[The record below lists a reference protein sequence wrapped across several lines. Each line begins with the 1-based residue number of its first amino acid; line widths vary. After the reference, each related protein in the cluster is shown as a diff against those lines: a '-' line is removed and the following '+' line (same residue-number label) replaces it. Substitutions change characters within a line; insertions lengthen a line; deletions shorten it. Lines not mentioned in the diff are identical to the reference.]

1 MEPLL
6 NLVLFII
13 GSFLGVSLGLFLLTV
28 KSIKNKANIFLGIYV
43 LSISVYLIQGF
54 LYRADLMSS
63 LPHFVHLRSF
73 YEASA
78 GALIYL
84 YVRACT
90 EKDFQMKPI
99 LWLHFLPLVL
109 FLIIKIPLFLTTGEE
124 KLAYFIDFF
133 VNYTVK
139 PDPIHSIA
147 TALLAFVYF
156 ILSIRLIQQYKKHL
170 TNEASSIDSMFHRW
184 LILFA
189 SSALLPILGIWT
201 WAFIGGNATGTLVNI
216 TFIFTFI
223 LSVYLVVLFKPA
235 IFHTFPNQI
244 KVKGEEEE
252 EKQKY
257 ENSTLQDAKKE
268 QFIKKLVSYIEA
280 EKPYKEANLTLS
292 DLAEQVNI
300 PSHYLS
306 QVINE
311 KMKCSFLEFVNGYR
325 VEESK
330 MMFRDEKF
338 GNYTIIAVAYE
349 SGFNSK
355 SAFYT
360 AFKKHAGMTPS
371 AFKKEH
377 KRSSMNM
384 NA

>member
-6 NLVLFII
+6 NLVLLII

-28 KSIKNKANIFLGIYV
+28 KSVKNKANIFLGIYV
-43 LSISVYLIQGF
+43 LFISVYLIQGF

-63 LPHFVHLRSF
+63 LPHLVHLRSF

-84 YVRACT
+84 NVRACT
-90 EKDFQMKPI
+90 EKDFQMTPI
-99 LWLHFLPLVL
+99 LWLHFLPLAL

-124 KLAYFIDFF
+124 KVTYFVDFF
-133 VNYTVK
+133 INYTEK

-156 ILSIRLIQQYKKHL
+156 IFSIRLIQQYKKHL

-189 SSALLPILGIWT
+189 TSALLPILGIWT

-216 TFIFTFI
+216 SFIFTFI
-223 LSVYLVVLFKPA
+223 LCVYLVVLFKPE

-244 KVKGEEEE
+244 KVQEQEE
-252 EKQKY
+252 EKRQKY
-257 ENSTLQDAKKE
+257 ESSTLQETKKE
-268 QFIKKLVSYIEA
+268 QFVEKLLHYMEA
-280 EKPYKEANLTLS
+280 EKSYKKPDLTLS
-292 DLAEQVNI
+292 TLAEQVNI
-300 PSHYLS
+300 PTHYLS
-306 QVINE
+306 QIINE
-311 KMKCSFLEFVNGYR
+311 KMECSFLDFVSGYR
-325 VEESK
+325 VEEAKK
-330 MMFRDEKF
+330 MFKSEKF
-338 GNYTIIAVAYE
+338 DNYTIIAVAYE
-349 SGFNSK
+349 AGFNSK
-355 SAFYT
+355 TAFYN

-371 AFKKEH
+371 AYRKSVKK
-377 KRSSMNM
+377 
-384 NA
+384 ALQA